1 MEFTAYGPTGAR
13 EHGGVSK
20 QLPANLKTVDAHA
33 HLWIDAA
40 QKIAAPF
47 LKDIVIPLER
57 YTSDATKIA
66 NKKHYDE
73 RSHYLKNIELR
84 IEDMNARNIDIQ
96 AVIPVPKQSYY
107 WIPIEPA
114 KEALRAI
121 NEGVAAAVKTAPDRF
136 VGFGAIPMQDVD
148 AALKEMEYCVNQ
160 LGFKGIQILTNINGE
175 EISIPK
181 VDPIWAK
188 AQELDVPIFI
198 HPNGSSNI
206 IKEDGL
212 AFAGDQGNIIGNPL
226 ETTLFLTR
234 LMFDGTFDRF
244 PGLKICG
251 AHGGGYLPSYFGRAE
266 VACSA
271 FGGPAIN
278 ADGEFV
284 GVDPI
289 QADDCKYQKPPREY
303 LKTQIFADSM
313 VFSDEGLRHLVA
325 EMGASQVVYG
335 TDMPLGW
342 PDTMDIILNS
352 VHLSN
357 ADKEAIMGGNL
368 IRLLKLNRAIDA
380 NAV

>member
-1 MEFTAYGPTGAR
+1 MKIKRREFLAGLAASALMPSAFSQSRKEVLINGKR
-13 EHGGVSK
+13 I
-20 QLPANLKTVDAHA
+20 KTVDIHAHA
-33 HLWIDAA
+33 SIKDVEKVIAGTPVDRTIGGPRLLNAGRLDMMDAWGIDVSVISANQYWWYAA
-40 QKIAAPF
+40 QDPELARE
-47 LKDIVIPLER
+47 IVRVQDEGFAEWVSR
-57 YTSDATKIA
+57 Y
-66 NKKHYDE
+66 
-73 RSHYLKNIELR
+73 
-84 IEDMNARNIDIQ
+84 
-96 AVIPVPKQSYY
+96 
-107 WIPIEPA
+107 
-114 KEALRAI
+114 
-121 NEGVAAAVKTAPDRF
+121 PDRF
-136 VGFGAIPMQDVD
+136 VALTSVALQFPEL
-148 AALKEMEYCVNQ
+148 AAEQLDYAVNE
-160 LGFKGIQILTNINGE
+160 LGFRGASMGGHVNGE
-175 EISIPK
+175 VPSGPAYD
-181 VDPIWAK
+181 VFWAK
-188 AQELDVPIFI
+188 AQELDVPIFM
-198 HPNGSSNI
+198 HPNNASNI
-206 IKEDGL
+206 VKEDGL

-226 ETTLFLTR
+226 ETTLFLTK

-271 FGGPAIN
+271 FGGRAIN
-278 ADGEFV
+278 ANGDFV

-368 IRLLKLNRAIDA
+368 IRLLKLNRDIEG